1 MFCWWF
7 NGNIAC
13 KFVMQVFSLSVWGN
27 EVCWLKIE
35 SGRET
40 LTGIGRHWQASGD
53 TDRHRETL
61 TGIARHWQA
70 WGDTDRH
77 RETLTGMG
85 RHWQASGDT
94 DRHRETLTGMGR
106 HWQASG
112 DTDRHRETL
121 TGIEAF
127 RVIASHHCCCPA
139 FFFGVVV
146 KLSSLKSNQSGHVY
160 STLATPFSPTEL
172 RFKGDPSSE
181 APQTLSMGMEWKI
194 HRLLSAYSFV
204 RWKVTL
210 ESR

>member
-7 NGNIAC
+7 NGNTAC
-13 KFVMQVFSLSVWGN
+13 KFVMQVFSLSCLREWSLLVENRKWAGDTDRH
-27 EVCWLKIE
+27 
-35 SGRET
+35 RET
-40 LTGIGRHWQASGD
+40 LTGIGRHWQAWGD

-70 WGDTDRH
+70 SRDTDRH
-77 RETLTGMG
+77 RSF
-85 RHWQASGDT
+85 QGDCLSPLLLP
-94 DRHRETLTGMGR
+94 DVLGG
-106 HWQASG
+106 G
-112 DTDRHRETL
+112 
-121 TGIEAF
+121 
-127 RVIASHHCCCPA
+127 
-139 FFFGVVV
+139 V

-172 RFKGDPSSE
+172 GFKGDPSSE

-194 HRLLSAYSFV
+194 HSFLSAYSFV

>member
-13 KFVMQVFSLSVWGN
+13 KFVMQVFSLS
-27 EVCWLKIE
+27 CL
-35 SGRET
+35 REWS
-40 LTGIGRHWQASGD
+40 LRVENRKWA
-53 TDRHRETL
+53 
-61 TGIARHWQA
+61 
-70 WGDTDRH
+70 GDTDRH

-85 RHWQASGDT
+85 RHWQA
-94 DRHRETLTGMGR
+94 
-106 HWQASG
+106 WG

-121 TGIEAF
+121 TGIG
-127 RVIASHHCCCPA
+127 RHWQASKLSGWLPLTTA
-139 FFFGVVV
+139 AARRFWGGGGGGE
-146 KLSSLKSNQSGHVY
+146 LSSLKSNQSGHVY

-172 RFKGDPSSE
+172 GFKGDPSSE

-194 HRLLSAYSFV
+194 HSLLSAYSFV